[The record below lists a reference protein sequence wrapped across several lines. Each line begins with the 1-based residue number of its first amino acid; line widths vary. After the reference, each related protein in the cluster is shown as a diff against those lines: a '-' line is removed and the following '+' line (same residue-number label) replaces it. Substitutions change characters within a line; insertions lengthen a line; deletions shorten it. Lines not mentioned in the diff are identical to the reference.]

1 MNKKIAKK
9 KGNELEKEI
18 AKIARKNKFKVIKNS
33 YIGFKSKGKQ
43 KYTEVDIILINEKGI
58 IVIESKNYNA
68 IIKGNIEEKFIKA
81 FYENDKEYLMFN
93 PIIQNETH
101 IWAIKNFLNLSDKI
115 EIKNLIVT
123 SNETKFELDKQVEN
137 IIKIDNLD
145 EYLKN
150 INQQENILTEFKND
164 SYYNKLM
171 KRTKVSKILKNR
183 HINQVNGK
191 KKSSTKTSIKN
202 KK

>member
-191 KKSSTKTSIKN
+191 KKSRTKTSIKN